1 MLRENFIM
9 SLENIINNK
18 MRSFLTALGIVI
30 GVAAVI
36 SLITIIQGVTGEV
49 MSQFESLGT
58 GKLSIT
64 AYGTPLKQGLNARDI
79 SALEELDN
87 VAGVAPTVSLSGTA
101 GKQGLLVEDIAIQ
114 GKSEL
119 YFGSIDDFILKGRP
133 LTYADMGGHSY
144 VCVIDD
150 VLAKNVFLDAEPIG
164 QKVLLNGRSYEVV
177 GVSTSDIDDMTAML
191 GGVGTSD
198 EGVAI
203 IPYKNALSL
212 SGAANVTN
220 LEIYLEDSALSGE
233 TTDEIEMVLDSA
245 FNYKDNSYM
254 VLNLES
260 LVDMMETMNSMLT
273 SLLAGIAS
281 IALVVGGIGIMNMML
296 VSVTERT
303 KEIGLR
309 KALGAEPKQI
319 QIQFIIEAIVL
330 SLIGGIIGIIIGL
343 TLSFV
348 AALALDT
355 DFVISWGAITLGAGF
370 SFAVG
375 IIFGWTPAKKASA
388 LKPIDALRSE

>member
-1 MLRENFIM
+1 MLKENFLM
-9 SLENIINNK
+9 SWENIINNK

-30 GVAAVI
+30 GVTAIIA
-36 SLITIIQGVTGEV
+36 LITIMESVTDEV

-79 SALEELDN
+79 NELENLDN
-87 VAGVAPTVSLSGTA
+87 VAGVAPTVSLNGTA
-101 GKQGLLVEDIAIQ
+101 AKQGTLIEDIAIQ

-119 YFGSIDDFILKGRP
+119 YFDSLEDPILKGRA
-133 LTYADMGGHSY
+133 LTHVDMSGYSY
-144 VCVIDD
+144 VTVIDD
-150 VLAKNVFLDAEPIG
+150 VLAKNMFLNEDPIG
-164 QKVLLNGRSYEVV
+164 QKILLNGRSYEVV
-177 GVSTSDIDDMTAML
+177 GVSDSDIDDMTVML
-191 GGVGTSD
+191 GGVVSSD

-203 IPYKNALSL
+203 IPYKNALRL

-220 LEIYLEDSALSGE
+220 LEVYLEDSALANE
-233 TTDEIEMVLDSA
+233 TTDNIELALDSA

-260 LVDMMETMNSMLT
+260 LVEMMETMNNMFT
-273 SLLAGIAS
+273 TLLAGIAS

-309 KALGAEPKQI
+309 KALGAEPRQI
-319 QIQFIIEAIVL
+319 QVQFIIEAIVL
-330 SLIGGIIGIIIGL
+330 SLTGGILGIMFGL
-343 TLSFV
+343 ALSYA

-355 DFVISWGAITLGAGF
+355 AFVISWGAIILGAGF

-375 IIFGWTPAKKASA
+375 IVFGWAPAKKASG